1 MPPSMSLSPEV
12 FFQEREMTTFTV
24 WKFDSPDGAQRAS
37 EQLKDAEAEGLVKM
51 LDHAVVTWP
60 LGAAQPEKLHH
71 GHDTVWRG
79 AGWGALW
86 GLLAGTLFLVPIIGG
101 AAGAAIGAISKATED
116 AGITKEQL
124 ETIRTE
130 ITEGTSA
137 LFLVTDAGNLDR
149 LGERF
154 HGMGDHSKLIST
166 NLTEGER
173 EILLD
178 TFGDG
183 AHKNPQPY

>member
-1 MPPSMSLSPEV
+1 MSVSLP
-12 FFQEREMTTFTV
+12 QERDMTTFTV
-24 WKFDSPDGAQRAS
+24 WKFDSPDGAQQAAG
-37 EQLKDAEAEGLVKM
+37 QLESAQSDGLVKL

-60 LGAAQPEKLHH
+60 LGEKQPQTQH
-71 GHDTVWRG
+71 GHDGVWRG

-86 GLLAGTLFLVPIIGG
+86 GLVAGTLFLIPVIGG
-101 AAGAAIGAISKATED
+101 VAGAAIGAVSKATED
-116 AGITKEQL
+116 SGITKDQL

-154 HGMGDHSKLIST
+154 HGFGEHSRLIET

-173 EILLD
+173 EVLLE
-178 TFGDG
+178 TFGSRS
-183 AHKNPQPY
+183 ANPQPY